1 MKVGRSK
8 TENMCVNEREGSE
21 VVQLH
26 REEVEKVE
34 EFSYL
39 GSTVQSN
46 GESVRE
52 AKKRVQTRWSGWRRV
67 SGVICDRR
75 VSARVK
81 GKVYR
86 TVVRP
91 VILYGEND
99 LTLKQ
104 DQESLR
110 PTITYKH
117 LRVIQCPTFVWHMAV
132 ESHTGTIKGCFEPRP
147 TTVNKTMGS
156 RGLKLKEGAI
166 PTIFIR
172 PPCTNCGGHGTTC
185 TACSPKGKMQ
195 STDSQKRDSDWPPL
209 NAAEKQNEANDEENN
224 AQLMSAGDG
233 HVSPT
238 FAPLSPLKYID
249 DTVVCEMCGISGT
262 RGNFY
267 SRSKRFCSP
276 SCSRSFS
283 SNSKKSSILARL
295 QGRPLRK
302 SYAPQNNSYSQ
313 AEVTE
318 HQSSTAFRKD
328 ANSGFNWGL
337 HLEKHSC
344 LAAPVSCF
352 RHVPLCAQW
361 EDIEVGLQVEVLNT
375 RTALLTKV
383 YWIATVIR
391 LAGYKALLRYI
402 GFEDDGSYDF
412 WCNLGIA
419 DVHPIG
425 WCAVNSKLL
434 VPPQEIN
441 KRISDWKPYLRQ
453 KLVGASTIPV
463 DFHVMMADSMKCPF
477 RQGVRVEVVDR
488 SLVSRTRT
496 AVVDTVI
503 GGRLR
508 LIYEDAGLGA
518 SGEVLSDF
526 WCHMLSPLIHPI
538 NWSVRVGHLIKE
550 TDKSVDMSSHPA
562 FRKVLCDS
570 VQSQFKK
577 LRTVYMEGGFF
588 KEGMKLEAIDP
599 LNLGNICVASVRKVL
614 FDGYLMVSIDGVE
627 TGDGSD
633 WFCYH
638 ASSHAILPT
647 GYCRSND
654 IPLTLPPG
662 YDQATFTWTKYLKEM
677 GAEAAPRRL
686 FNTDVVEHGF
696 APGMK
701 LEAVDLME
709 PLLVCVATVQR
720 CVGRLLLLHFD
731 GWESEFDQWVDCES
745 PDIYPVGWCELTG
758 YQLQPPIGP
767 ERKYIKRKTSD
778 DSSKT
783 SAHEKDLEAENQP
796 EPTQPQVLPVLLADT
811 TMQPVNLP
819 IITFKTEP
827 EEEIIS
833 FKVKV
838 EEMEMETPIN
848 PDLEGNKS
856 TGFHTPSP
864 SLLKKE
870 SLE

>member
-1 MKVGRSK
+1 MV
-8 TENMCVNEREGSE
+8 
-21 VVQLH
+21 
-26 REEVEKVE
+26 
-34 EFSYL
+34 
-39 GSTVQSN
+39 
-46 GESVRE
+46 
-52 AKKRVQTRWSGWRRV
+52 
-67 SGVICDRR
+67 
-75 VSARVK
+75 
-81 GKVYR
+81 
-86 TVVRP
+86 
-91 VILYGEND
+91 
-99 LTLKQ
+99 
-104 DQESLR
+104 
-110 PTITYKH
+110 
-117 LRVIQCPTFVWHMAV
+117 V
-132 ESHTGTIKGCFEPRP
+132 ESHIGTIKGCFEPRP

-185 TACSPKGKMQ
+185 TACSPKGKTQ
-195 STDSQKRDSDWPPL
+195 STDSQKRDSEDWPPL

-224 AQLMSAGDG
+224 AQLMSVGDG

-238 FAPLSPLKYID
+238 FAPLSPLEYID

-302 SYAPQNNSYSQ
+302 SYAPQTNSYSQ

-318 HQSSTAFRKD
+318 RHSSTAFRKD
-328 ANSGFNWGL
+328 ANSGFNWGS

-402 GFEDDGSYDF
+402 GFEEDGSYDF

-767 ERKYIKRKTSD
+767 EPQERTSKKTVGKKKRKYIKRKTSD

-811 TMQPVNLP
+811 TLQPVNLP
-819 IITFKTEP
+819 IITLKTEP

-856 TGFHTPSP
+856 TEFHTPSP